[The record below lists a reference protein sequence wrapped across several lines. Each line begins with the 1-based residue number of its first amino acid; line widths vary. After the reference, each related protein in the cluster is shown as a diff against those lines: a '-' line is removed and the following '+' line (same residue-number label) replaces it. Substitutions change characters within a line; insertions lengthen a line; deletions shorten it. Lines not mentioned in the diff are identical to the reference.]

1 MPSCIQNIRS
11 GAVFQMH

>member
-1 MPSCIQNIRS
+1 MSSCIQNIRS